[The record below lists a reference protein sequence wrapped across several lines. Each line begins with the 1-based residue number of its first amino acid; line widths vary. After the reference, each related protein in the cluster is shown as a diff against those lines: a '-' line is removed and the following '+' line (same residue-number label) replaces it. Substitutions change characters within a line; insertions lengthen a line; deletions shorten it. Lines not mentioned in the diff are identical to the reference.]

1 MKKKT
6 LVILLIIPFV
16 IALLTFVSVV
26 ALTNNVG
33 IDPRIIWNYRDS
45 EGFKINGEYKLEATL
60 EYDQNQLLKP
70 GSDSLVWEFQSEV
83 DPNVASINKKDDG
96 YYLETGSQTG
106 EAVIICRTENR
117 RVSYQMKAFIYDKG
131 LVLINPINQGSG
143 TQIDPTRYYGEY
155 DITYSDDLS
164 SSSLKKT
171 NAKIPLD
178 IEVFSDME
186 IDATTTHQLENL
198 NRHETFKEQIS
209 RTIKDVVVDT
219 IGAPAAKRII
229 NKIK

>member
-6 LVILLIIPFV
+6 LIILLIIPFV
-16 IALLTFVSVV
+16 IALLTFVSVI

-83 DPNVASINKKDDG
+83 DPNIATINKKDDG

-117 RVSYQMKAFIYDKG
+117 RVSYQM
-131 LVLINPINQGSG
+131 
-143 TQIDPTRYYGEY
+143 TR
-155 DITYSDDLS
+155 
-164 SSSLKKT
+164 
-171 NAKIPLD
+171 
-178 IEVFSDME
+178 
-186 IDATTTHQLENL
+186 
-198 NRHETFKEQIS
+198 
-209 RTIKDVVVDT
+209 
-219 IGAPAAKRII
+219 KR
-229 NKIK
+229 NSN